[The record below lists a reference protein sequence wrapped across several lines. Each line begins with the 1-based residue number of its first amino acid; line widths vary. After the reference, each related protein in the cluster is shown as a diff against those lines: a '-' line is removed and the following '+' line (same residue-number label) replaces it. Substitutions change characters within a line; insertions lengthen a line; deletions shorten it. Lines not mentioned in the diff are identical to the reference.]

1 MDILDQILNAQKS
14 SREDKVETFK
24 SLFAEEDNV
33 AVQTALAKARQVEE
47 MERLKAKHEQEIEAL
62 KDEHERENERLA
74 GAKEKESI
82 DTAIQK
88 KRDAERKA
96 NESVEEAFNYSSKDF
111 EAQVKSYKYKNG
123 VKFSQV
129 MKDFED
135 DWDSSYGNRGFD
147 YDNVVDGLK
156 KALKKA
162 RIRFKEDVDE
172 GKLVAGISDIIDAVM
187 KKIKSQV
194 GKEIQK
200 NQEKGL
206 GMLNTL
212 GSFVGAKVSDKKQEK
227 GKLFLKWGDNI
238 SEDYGRGDQK
248 GVAKI
253 RGKSYFDSSVGDG
266 WESALKDMLLGHI
279 TQREFERAF
288 PALTKKDFETLLKSK
303 EMKVRTQRWG
313 VNDRDYKK
321 KISQLMKGLK
331 EGRNYKK
338 EYENYHSKPEQIK
351 RRAKRNEARRM
362 LKNRKGIKGKDVH
375 HKDNNPLNN
384 DKSNLSIVS
393 QKYNRTEPRL
403 REKLGKDATIGD
415 FIKDF
420 KKSNAPQFKN
430 QSAEEIKKMAVA
442 AYYANQKR
450 G

>member
-1 MDILDQILNAQKS
+1 MDIFDQILNAQKS

-74 GAKEKESI
+74 GAKEKETI

-96 NESVEEAFNYSSKDF
+96 NESVE
-111 EAQVKSYKYKNG
+111 
-123 VKFSQV
+123 
-129 MKDFED
+129 
-135 DWDSSYGNRGFD
+135 
-147 YDNVVDGLK
+147 
-156 KALKKA
+156 
-162 RIRFKEDVDE
+162 IDE
-172 GKLVAGISDIIDAVM
+172 GKLVANISDIIDAVM

-194 GKEIQK
+194 GREIQK

-313 VNDRDYKK
+313 VNDGDYKK

-415 FIKDF
+415 FIRDF
-420 KKSNAPQFKN
+420 KKSDAPQFKN